1 MGDKNKMFNI
11 IISDLSGRRTPSY
24 GGYRVRKGWGGIQI
38 GTSFQYEIFKFRG
51 NRFEVV
57 SSSNSLLKSTQ
68 EESHDI
74 HSASLLAYEKAC
86 KKAIEFKRNSFFKRR
101 ITDKT
106 NIGEQ
111 GGTKDYISRLEAQ
124 ARSNE

>member
-1 MGDKNKMFNI
+1 MEDKNKMFNVR
-11 IISDLSGRRTPSY
+11 ISDLSGRRTPSY
-24 GGYRVRKGWGGIQI
+24 GGYLVRKGWGIQK
-38 GTSFQYEIFKFRG
+38 GTSFQYEIFELSG
-51 NRFEVV
+51 NRYEVV

-68 EESHDI
+68 EESHDV

-86 KKAIEFKRNSFFKRR
+86 KKVIELKRNSFFKRR
-101 ITDKT
+101 IIDRT